1 MLIKLLK
8 YDLKYMIKNMLVFYI
23 LSIVFAITTR
33 ILFEVKDTIILN
45 IMYNLSLGCMFS
57 MLASTFINTLMRS
70 WVRFR
75 DSLYKDES
83 YLTHTLPVSKNNI
96 YDSKFLLTLIF
107 GIVGFIVIILS
118 LFIVYYSKDN
128 WLALKALFSKIASG
142 LNFSVSFGV
151 ISVILVIFLEV
162 FNALQCGYF
171 GIILGHKQNNNKI
184 GLSVL
189 FGLIMYMI
197 SQTILLIAL
206 FIVGLFNTD
215 IKALFN
221 NNVLLSSS
229 TFKLLVIVSIIIYF
243 VLIIVI
249 SLICKK
255 ILNKGVNI
263 E

>member
-45 IMYNLSLGCMFS
+45 IMYNISLGCMFS

-83 YLTHTLPVSKNNI
+83 YLTHTLPVTKNNI

-128 WLALKALFSKIASG
+128 WLALKDLFSKIASG
-142 LNFSVSFGV
+142 FNFSVSFGV
-151 ISVILVIFLEV
+151 ISFILVMFLEV

-189 FGLIMYMI
+189 FGFIMYMI
-197 SQTILLIAL
+197 SQTIVLIAL
-206 FIVGLFNTD
+206 FMVGIFNTD

-229 TFKLLVIVSIIIYF
+229 TFKLLVIVSVIIYL
-243 VLIIVI
+243 VLIIVMN
-249 SLICKK
+249 LICKK
-255 ILNKGVNI
+255 ILNKGVNV